1 VKEVI
6 GNFYADSEEPK
17 VLEVF
22 TDKEVNEKVLKEYFN
37 FLK

>member
-1 VKEVI
+1 MLIQK
-6 GNFYADSEEPK
+6 SPK